1 MESSQGFEIDTRKA
15 TGKMA
20 LSFLIGGVVGAAISY
35 YLTKRYYSKLAEKGV
50 AEVLERFTPEHVE
63 EPKEVVKDIPVTNNV
78 PVMIEHGPSE
88 NPTNDDE
95 PYPIPMNEYTDN
107 DEYDKEDGLVYYEGD
122 DTLTDKYDHILD
134 SHQIFGDSFEELL
147 EHFGDDEKDILYLR
161 NPRMRTDYEI
171 CMEHCNAPDY
181 VLMEGD
187 LDD

>member
-1 MESSQGFEIDTRKA
+1 MESSQSFEIDTCKA

-50 AEVLERFTPEHVE
+50 ADVLERFDRKPEE
-63 EPKEVVKDIPVTNNV
+63 EPKEVKDIPIPA
-78 PVMIEHGPSE
+78 PVQVEYGPSE